1 MEEYGDNWVIGA
13 SIVNHSINKRSQF
26 NRGEKFSPYNFY
38 YGKAPLDNRNNWE
51 VGDIGAIRV
60 PPNLLG
66 STDFPF
72 IPVMVTKLHV
82 SKKTGGIKYGL
93 CTQHGYLYGYYYHQ
107 MISH

>member
-1 MEEYGDNWVIGA
+1 M
-13 SIVNHSINKRSQF
+13 
-26 NRGEKFSPYNFY
+26 
-38 YGKAPLDNRNNWE
+38 E

-93 CTQHGYLYGYYYHQ
+93 CTQHGYLHGYYYRQ
-107 MISH
+107 MISHEPKMNAAIVNINTSKADFK